1 MTLPSI
7 ETPRYELTLPSTD
20 KVIQF
25 RPFLVKEEK
34 ILLVAMESNNNNEIL
49 NAIKEILTACTYED
63 IDVNTLPIFDIEY
76 IFLQIRSK
84 SVGEV
89 SKVKLLCPDDNETYA
104 DVEIDLTKVNVQVD
118 DDHTNNIV
126 IDKEKNIGI
135 IMKYP
140 TIDSVDTTKNV
151 KGMKT
156 EQLFDMIATC
166 MHEIYEGDKVH
177 NVNDY
182 TKEELHKFL
191 EGVSGKTF
199 EKINKFFESMPQ
211 LKHEFEIEN
220 PKTKVKSKV
229 VLSGLQSFFVSPSH
243 MTT

>member
-20 KVIQF
+20 KVVQY

-118 DDHTNNIV
+118 DAHTNNVV
-126 IDKEKNIGI
+126 IDEKRKLGI
-135 IMKYP
+135 VFNYP
-140 TIDSVDTTKNV
+140 TLEMTKAGFDMTNTDIDT
-151 KGMKT
+151 
-156 EQLFDMIATC
+156 LFDIMAKSIN
-166 MHEIYEGDKVH
+166 HIYEGDKIYPSK
-177 NVNDY
+177 DS
-182 TKEELHKFL
+182 TKEEMKKFL
-191 EGVSGKTF
+191 EGLPQTAFNKIKTF
-199 EKINKFFESMPQ
+199 FETMPQ
-211 LKHEFEIEN
+211 LRHSVEVEN
-220 PKTKVKSKV
+220 PKTKVKSNI
-229 VLSGLQSFFVSPSH
+229 VLKGIRDFFQ
-243 MTT
+243 